1 MIYSKHIEGSIP
13 VFIKFLKH
21 VWWYDYTLMFFI
33 IADMMMYAGEYDME
47 FILFFIGIIQ
57 KCSKI
62 FPLVYILPWTY
73 VLLGDSKKKGNG
85 CRSDRLLA

>member
-1 MIYSKHIEGSIP
+1 MKGAYLYSLNFLSMYADMIIHCC
-13 VFIKFLKH
+13 
-21 VWWYDYTLMFFI
+21 FFI
-33 IADMMMYAGEYDME
+33 IADMLMYADEYDME

-62 FPLVYILPWTY
+62 FPLVYILSWTY